1 MSEQQTLTGNPTMS
15 DREYHIF
22 YREIKAD
29 DVELTEEPFRGK
41 DASKIDG
48 LVEDIF
54 TTTGGD
60 HTLNDLD
67 TTRYFD
73 RWVQQALDAA
83 EEMDGTSPLHTQIKD
98 IAEDLAENFSKD
110 MKTRAKS
117 AGKYV
122 VIILG
127 AGRLI
132 ICHSY
137 TGKRALTTD
146 MEVIE
151 ELLSADNIDKYADFT
166 RDATDEIT
174 VSHYD
179 KYDTKSFVEWLGI
192 PGDEIIFDV
201 KGDVKIYSE
210 IGGEIETVFELS
222 RSDVVE
228 KLINADGYELTR
240 DFFKTPDPDMPDYRV
255 NHIRWGNHTYPDTEE
270 FKQEVLTRHYELQHY
285 EQRFE
290 EIKVDMDATLG
301 DRVFD
306 KQEKVVKRTDD
317 GEELLVKKSHSDFN
331 TTFVHKHINLG
342 AGWRKQ
348 LATNVLTRDERF
360 SIAHPGDRIVNS
372 PYEIGALRIYN
383 DIELSE
389 DAVSDLNDLVAAVED
404 LGVSN
409 HARLLKFVVFKLLS
423 EQASGTI
430 QHFFGELAEECS
442 EVYEESVNEGT
453 RFTIQ
458 EQGPASIE
466 MKSGEWFLKEGDEIE
481 EGLVKKFKNGVGI
494 LLGGFDE
501 SSGKVKAIQKDRFP
515 DERLNGLESTVGEQ
529 LNGSK
534 FRIIPMQIQS
544 GDLTVTAVKI
554 SE

>member
-1 MSEQQTLTGNPTMS
+1 MSEQQTLSGTATTSN
-15 DREYHIF
+15 REYHIF
-22 YREIKAD
+22 YREIKAE
-29 DVELTEEPFRGK
+29 DVELTQEPFRGE
-41 DASKIDG
+41 DATKIDG
-48 LVEDIF
+48 LLEDIF
-54 TTTGGD
+54 TTTGGAHSLD
-60 HTLNDLD
+60 DLD

-73 RWVQQALDAA
+73 RWIQQALEAA
-83 EEMDGTSPLHTQIKD
+83 EEMDGSTPLHTQIKSV
-98 IAEDLAENFSKD
+98 AENLAENFSKD

-127 AGRLI
+127 GGRLI

-166 RDATDEIT
+166 RDNSGEIV

-179 KYDTKSFVEWLGI
+179 KYDTQSFVDWLGI
-192 PGDEIIFDV
+192 PGDEIVFDV

-210 IGGEIETVFELS
+210 IGGDIETIFELN

-255 NHIRWGNHTYPDTEE
+255 NHVRWGNQTYPDTEE

-285 EQRFE
+285 EEKFE
-290 EIKVDMDATLG
+290 ALRVDMDATLG

-306 KQEKVVKRTDD
+306 KEDKVIKRTDN
-317 GEELLVKKSHSDFN
+317 GEKTWVNKSHDDFN

-342 AGWRKQ
+342 AGWRKE
-348 LATNVLTRDERF
+348 LASNVLTRDERF
-360 SIAHPGDRIVNS
+360 PIAHPGDQIVDS
-372 PYEIGALRIYN
+372 PYEIGAMRVYN
-383 DIELSE
+383 EIGIG
-389 DAVSDLNDLVAAVED
+389 DAAIRDLNDLVAAVED

-409 HARLLKFVVFKLLS
+409 HGRLLKFVVFKMLS
-423 EQASGTI
+423 EQATGAI
-430 QHFFGELAEECS
+430 QYFFGELAEES
-442 EVYEESVNEGT
+442 ADAYEESVNEGT
-453 RFTIQ
+453 RFTMQ
-458 EQGPASIE
+458 EQGPAAIE
-466 MKSGEWFLKEGDEIE
+466 MKASEWFQKENPEIE
-481 EGLVKKFKNGVGI
+481 AGLVDKFQNGVGI

-501 SSGKVKAIQKDRFP
+501 SSGKVKAIPKDRFT
-515 DERLNGLESTVGEQ
+515 DERLSALESNVEEQ
-529 LNGSK
+529 LNGSL
-534 FRIIPMQIQS
+534 FRIIPMQIRS
-544 GDLTVTAVKI
+544 GDLTLTAVKL
-554 SE
+554 SH